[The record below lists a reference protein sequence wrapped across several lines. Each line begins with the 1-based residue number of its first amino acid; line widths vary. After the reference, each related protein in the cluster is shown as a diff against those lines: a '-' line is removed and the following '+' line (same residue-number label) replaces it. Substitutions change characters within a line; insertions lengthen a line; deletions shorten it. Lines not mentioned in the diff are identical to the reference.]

1 MVNNAFL
8 ISEAFL
14 GEVFDLIFRK
24 RYRTLNIDT
33 MNTID
38 LVIFIAY
45 CALILFVGLFVSRK
59 KKGEERDA
67 GDYFLAGRGLAW
79 WAIGAS
85 IIASNISAEQ
95 FVGMSGSGYA
105 IGLAMATY
113 EWIAALGLIIV
124 AKYFIPIFLEKKIF
138 TMPQF
143 LEERFDKRV
152 KTVMAVFWLAVF
164 IFINLTS
171 ILYLGALTIEKV
183 MGVPM
188 IWGIVGLAAFAGIYS
203 IYGGLKAVALTD
215 VIQVVFLIGGG
226 LITTYIALNMLGGG
240 EGVWQGITN
249 LYAQAEDK
257 FHLILDKSHPSY
269 KDLPGISVIVG
280 GLWVANLYYWGCNQY
295 IIQRALAAKSVGE
308 AQNGMLFAGFIKLLV
323 PLLVVIP
330 GIAAFALNAPLEKSD
345 EAYPWLLSNLL
356 PVGVKGIAFAA
367 LTAAIVSSL
376 ASMMNS
382 ISTIFTMD
390 IYRSYFRKD
399 AGQKE
404 LVLTGRWASFGSLLI
419 AVSIAP
425 MLSGLDQAFQ
435 YIQEFTGFI
444 SPGALAIFL
453 AGFFYKRATA
463 NGALAAA
470 LGSFV
475 FSTLMKFLCPELP
488 WLDRMG
494 IVFLLCC
501 GLIVLLGSGK
511 QMNEEYTTHRR
522 GLFRTSRLFNVMS
535 LIVIAILVTFYCL
548 WW

>member
-1 MVNNAFL
+1 MN
-8 ISEAFL
+8 IS
-14 GEVFDLIFRK
+14 VV
-24 RYRTLNIDT
+24 
-33 MNTID
+33 D
-38 LVIFIAY
+38 LVVFFAY

-59 KKGEERDA
+59 KKGNKQEDA
-67 GDYFLAGRGLAW
+67 SDYFLAGRGLAW

-113 EWIAALGLIIV
+113 EWIAALGLLIV
-124 AKYFIPIFLEKKIF
+124 AKFFIPIFLKKKIF

-143 LEERFDKRV
+143 LEERFDHRV
-152 KTVMAVFWLAVF
+152 KTVMAFFWLAVF
-164 IFINLTS
+164 VFINLTS

-188 IWGIVGLAAFAGIYS
+188 IVGVLGLAAFAGIYS

-226 LITTYIALNMLGGG
+226 LITTYIALDMLGVG
-240 EGVWQGITN
+240 EGACQGFVN
-249 LYAQAEDK
+249 LCTQAEDK
-257 FHLILDKSHPSY
+257 FHLILDKSHPGY

-295 IIQRALAAKSVGE
+295 IIQRALAAKSVKE
-308 AQNGMLFAGFIKLLV
+308 AQKGMVFAGFIKLLI

-330 GIAAFALNAPLEKSD
+330 GIAAFALEAPLAKSD

-382 ISTIFTMD
+382 VSTIFTMD
-390 IYRSYFRKD
+390 IYRSYIRP
-399 AGQKE
+399 AAQQPE
-404 LVLTGRWASFGSLLI
+404 LVRTGRWASFVALLI
-419 AVSIAP
+419 GVAIAP

-475 FSTLMKFLCPELP
+475 FSTILKLACTDLP
-488 WLDRMG
+488 WMDRMS

-501 GLIVLLGSGK
+501 GLIVAMGSKKQAHDPRYAVDPTLFHTGK
-511 QMNEEYTTHRR
+511 
-522 GLFRTSRLFNVMS
+522 FFNILS
-535 LIVIAILVTFYCL
+535 CIIIIILIAFYCL